1 MKALLQENSTAGA
14 YAEGITGNVDFDH
27 LAIDIAR
34 KWAADDPPGALAW
47 AQGLPAGAAHDDAL
61 KLIFTLYGTK
71 DPAAALALAQTMPD
85 DGSNV
90 RPLALEGLA
99 NVAATLSFQDPA
111 QAAALLASLGR
122 NETKISADNPTALVA
137 GSWLMHDPAAAT
149 QWISNLPVGN
159 TKDSAILAV
168 VGVTSDNDPA
178 TAFTWLR
185 TMTNPSTRGTTATQL
200 ITQWAKTNPDAAQA
214 AVLQAYPNN
223 NNGRQAT
230 LLGII
235 QQARATTT
243 QTNSP

>member
-1 MKALLQENSTAGA
+1 L
-14 YAEGITGNVDFDH
+14 
-27 LAIDIAR
+27 
-34 KWAADDPPGALAW
+34 
-47 AQGLPAGAAHDDAL
+47 
-61 KLIFTLYGTK
+61 
-71 DPAAALALAQTMPD
+71 PD

-90 RPLALEGLA
+90 RSLALDGLA
-99 NVAATLSFQDPA
+99 NDAVTLGLQDPA
-111 QAAALLASLGR
+111 QAAALLTSLGR
-122 NETKISADNPTALVA
+122 NETKVSADDPTALVA
-137 GSWLMHDPAAAT
+137 GSWLMRDPAAAT
-149 QWISNLPVGN
+149 QWIGNLPAGN

-168 VGVTSDNDPA
+168 VGVTADSDPA

-185 TMTNPSTRGTTATQL
+185 TMTNPGTRGTTTTQL

-235 QQARATTT
+235 QQARASNT